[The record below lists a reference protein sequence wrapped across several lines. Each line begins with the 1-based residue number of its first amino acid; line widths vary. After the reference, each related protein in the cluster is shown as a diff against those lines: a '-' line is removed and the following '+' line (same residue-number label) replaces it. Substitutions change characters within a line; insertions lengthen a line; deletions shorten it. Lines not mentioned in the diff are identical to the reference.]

1 MQYVNFSLC
10 YRFNKKEDM
19 GFNINMKKMFGKRL
33 RELRTAK
40 MLTQETVAELIE
52 IKPENYSR
60 IENGLSFPKPENI
73 VKLSKVLNVEIAE
86 LFQFSHLND
95 YDEIINTIIQK
106 LKTDKDAAVITYKFL
121 KSLGKI

>member
-1 MQYVNFSLC
+1 
-10 YRFNKKEDM
+10 M

>member
-1 MQYVNFSLC
+1 
-10 YRFNKKEDM
+10 
-19 GFNINMKKMFGKRL
+19 MKKMFGQRL

-40 MLTQETVAELIE
+40 KLTQETVAELID

-73 VKLSKVLNVEIAE
+73 FKLSKVLDVEIAE

-95 YDEIINTIIQK
+95 YEKILDAIIEK
-106 LKTDKDAAVITYKFL
+106 LKSDKETTVITYKFL
-121 KSLGKI
+121 KSLGKL